1 MASGDSPVRLAS
13 FEDVLDGCYT
23 VYTAA
28 GGAFHGFFLNANE
41 GSAAKKVGE
50 VALRTLPVQ
59 PGILKDLKYSL
70 AYTVIPIFI
79 VQSFPLGTW

>member
-13 FEDVLDGCYT
+13 FEDVLDGGYT
-23 VYTAA
+23 VYTAT

-50 VALRTLPVQ
+50 VALRTP
-59 PGILKDLKYSL
+59 
-70 AYTVIPIFI
+70 
-79 VQSFPLGTW
+79 TWHTQLFEVFSRI